1 MSTVSEAMKELIRQ
15 QLLTLHTCLICKVL
29 RVYSDGTAKVHPL
42 TMVQTRSGEVH
53 QHQVLDGVPIADQ
66 VKSTIRVG
74 CVCVVVFAER
84 DIAKA
89 LTGDYALP
97 SLARHHSLSDGLIVG
112 TIGETPGETI
122 PGTQWYAPL
131 SAETSTAKTTVK
143 DSKTDAGKEIYV
155 DVKCDPA
162 EDNLLYATSDGL
174 YAPGYTKAE
183 IDSKINQKSH
193 VTVFPHQTTGTK
205 IATITVDEITYDVYA
220 PQVPSQEQIDAWT
233 YAAEQAHTHANK
245 DVLDEITAAYTT
257 EEQEKLSGIED
268 GANKYV
274 HPTHTA
280 HATGFYKIA
289 NDAQGH
295 LTAAES
301 VTKSDITELGVP
313 GNNTTYTLTSD
324 INTSSY
330 HKIILTGSDGTKNAV
345 NVDNVVQD
353 KIPHSSV
360 GTDLEYCLTAS
371 RKING
376 NGGRR
381 VGSVYVAQELV
392 YGIKNKVPYVRISP
406 GSQKGVSAGAAKL
419 GFVSS
424 EIGGFVND
432 VGFYGGIESTNPYL
446 YALNGIGLNTFFKAK
461 NSSSTSYE
469 TSSIFT
475 IFGQNTK
482 YYEKIFGNSEPLYD
496 GEITVES
503 PIALASMTAKYK
515 HENAEGYEYKN
526 SNIENINITFYGYTD
541 SDVIYTFGRNGTFS
555 APKLSSAN
563 ATQSEQ
569 GLMSAAD
576 KAKLD
581 EIEIGAN
588 KITVDTALS
597 ATSTNPVQNKAI
609 KAALDGKAASN
620 HTHAQYYNTTI
631 SRTANTVLAAPNGSA
646 GSATFRKLVASD
658 IPDLS
663 GKYLPLSGGTLTKS
677 SFGALTIARSGS
689 AYGASIGF
697 SNSNGTLG
705 YIGMGNG
712 VNSGLKR
719 WSADTK
725 TVYTVLD
732 TGNYSDYALPAD
744 GNAASA
750 TKLTTSA
757 GSATRPVYFSDGK
770 PVAGTYTLGAACAK
784 GVTDSSSASAIG
796 TGTSLPTERDIYYG
810 LPTINGSHSYTSSTN
825 IYAPTSVGTS
835 GYVLKSNGSGAPSWT
850 NGRGIAIG
858 QSGKGTGSEIFN
870 VYGNVNEAAGNYSHS
885 EGYSTSAGG
894 DFSHAEGADTTAS
907 GDRSHAEGYNTTA
920 SGARS
925 HAGGWGCEATGE
937 QSRAWGYFC
946 QATSN
951 EATAMGANCVAYGKQ
966 SLAGG
971 NGATAT
977 GQGSLSFGNST
988 TTAGSYQVAFGQY
1001 NVTNQSATTYKL
1013 VVGNGTGT
1021 GARANCFRVAATG
1034 VYAAGSYA
1042 SSGADYAEYFEWE
1055 DGNPDG
1061 EDRRGLLVTYGNG
1074 EKIRIASPGDDI
1086 LGIVSGNASVIGDA
1100 YEDQWQGQYLCDI
1113 YGSLIQKEQEDEEGN
1128 LVTNWELNPEYD
1140 STQTYIPRSQRP
1152 EWAPIGMLG
1161 KLVVRDDGTCT
1172 VNGYCTVG
1180 AGGIATKSDTG
1191 WRVIARA
1198 DDNHVKI
1205 VYR

>member
-143 DSKTDAGKEIYV
+143 DSKADAGKEIYV

-183 IDSKINQKSH
+183 IDSKIDQKSH

-205 IATITVDEITYDVYA
+205 IATITVDETTYDVYA

-233 YAAEQAHTHANK
+233 SAAEQAHTHANK

-371 RKING
+371 SKING

-392 YGIKNKVPYVRISP
+392 YGIKNRVPYVRISP
-406 GSQKGVSAGAAKL
+406 GSQKGVTSGAVKS
-419 GFVSS
+419 GFASS

-432 VGFYGGIESTNPYL
+432 VGFYGGSESTNPYL
-446 YALNGIGLNTFFKAK
+446 YALNGSGLNTFFKAK

-469 TSSIFT
+469 TPLIFT

-482 YYEKIFGNSEPLYD
+482 YYEKIFGNSDPLYD

-503 PIALASMTAKYK
+503 PIALASMAAKYK

-526 SNIENINITFYGYTD
+526 SNIENINITFYGYID
-541 SDVIYTFGRNGTFS
+541 SDVIYTFSRNGTFS

-597 ATSTNPVQNKAI
+597 STSTNPVQNKA
-609 KAALDGKAASN
+609 
-620 HTHAQYYNTTI
+620 
-631 SRTANTVLAAPNGSA
+631 
-646 GSATFRKLVASD
+646 
-658 IPDLS
+658 
-663 GKYLPLSGGTLTKS
+663 
-677 SFGALTIARSGS
+677 
-689 AYGASIGF
+689 SIEP
-697 SNSNGTLG
+697 
-705 YIGMGNG
+705 
-712 VNSGLKR
+712 
-719 WSADTK
+719 
-725 TVYTVLD
+725 YT
-732 TGNYSDYALPAD
+732 
-744 GNAASA
+744 
-750 TKLTTSA
+750 
-757 GSATRPVYFSDGK
+757 
-770 PVAGTYTLGAACAK
+770 
-784 GVTDSSSASAIG
+784 
-796 TGTSLPTERDIYYG
+796 
-810 LPTINGSHSYTSSTN
+810 
-825 IYAPTSVGTS
+825 
-835 GYVLKSNGSGAPSWT
+835 
-850 NGRGIAIG
+850 
-858 QSGKGTGSEIFN
+858 
-870 VYGNVNEAAGNYSHS
+870 
-885 EGYSTSAGG
+885 
-894 DFSHAEGADTTAS
+894 
-907 GDRSHAEGYNTTA
+907 
-920 SGARS
+920 
-925 HAGGWGCEATGE
+925 
-937 QSRAWGYFC
+937 
-946 QATSN
+946 
-951 EATAMGANCVAYGKQ
+951 
-966 SLAGG
+966 
-971 NGATAT
+971 
-977 GQGSLSFGNST
+977 
-988 TTAGSYQVAFGQY
+988 
-1001 NVTNQSATTYKL
+1001 
-1013 VVGNGTGT
+1013 
-1021 GARANCFRVAATG
+1021 
-1034 VYAAGSYA
+1034 
-1042 SSGADYAEYFEWE
+1042 
-1055 DGNPDG
+1055 
-1061 EDRRGLLVTYGNG
+1061 
-1074 EKIRIASPGDDI
+1074 
-1086 LGIVSGNASVIGDA
+1086 
-1100 YEDQWQGQYLCDI
+1100 
-1113 YGSLIQKEQEDEEGN
+1113 
-1128 LVTNWELNPEYD
+1128 
-1140 STQTYIPRSQRP
+1140 
-1152 EWAPIGMLG
+1152 
-1161 KLVVRDDGTCT
+1161 
-1172 VNGYCTVG
+1172 
-1180 AGGIATKSDTG
+1180 
-1191 WRVIARA
+1191 
-1198 DDNHVKI
+1198 
-1205 VYR
+1205 